1 MVFKGASMGKT
12 FNFTRLPFAGAFSG
26 RFPALLLS
34 VWLVMALWAPVLA
47 DEESSE
53 PAVLTEEQVQLNLE
67 SFDYVWTTIRDMHY
81 DENLGGLDWPAIR
94 DELRP
99 GVAGATSMEA
109 ARGVMNDLISRLD
122 QSHFGIFPGD
132 VYEDAAAANDGAPI
146 EGAEDEELE
155 GEGWTGLDLRVRND
169 QAVVVSVWPG
179 SPGDEAGV
187 RPGWVV
193 LQADGTDL
201 GERIAVLKEKLP
213 EKSSRGYMLASAM
226 SARLTGD
233 LGQTVPLVFLDDE
246 GNEVELEMGLT
257 PRPGKM
263 TTFGNLPSVKIW
275 HQARTLQDKVG
286 YFRFNMFL
294 GVPDLMPAFNK
305 AMAEFKDHQG
315 MIVDLRG
322 NPGGIGA
329 LAMGM
334 SGWFIEERG
343 KQLGV
348 MSMRNGGI
356 QVRGQSPAG
365 RIHRTGGRAH
375 RREVGLDL

>member
-1 MVFKGASMGKT
+1 
-12 FNFTRLPFAGAFSG
+12 
-26 RFPALLLS
+26 
-34 VWLVMALWAPVLA
+34 
-47 DEESSE
+47 
-53 PAVLTEEQVQLNLE
+53 
-67 SFDYVWTTIRDMHY
+67 MHY

-257 PRPGKM
+257 PGR
-263 TTFGNLPSVKIW
+263 
-275 HQARTLQDKVG
+275 
-286 YFRFNMFL
+286 
-294 GVPDLMPAFNK
+294 
-305 AMAEFKDHQG
+305 
-315 MIVDLRG
+315 
-322 NPGGIGA
+322 
-329 LAMGM
+329 
-334 SGWFIEERG
+334 ER
-343 KQLGV
+343 
-348 MSMRNGGI
+348 
-356 QVRGQSPAG
+356 
-365 RIHRTGGRAH
+365 
-375 RREVGLDL
+375 